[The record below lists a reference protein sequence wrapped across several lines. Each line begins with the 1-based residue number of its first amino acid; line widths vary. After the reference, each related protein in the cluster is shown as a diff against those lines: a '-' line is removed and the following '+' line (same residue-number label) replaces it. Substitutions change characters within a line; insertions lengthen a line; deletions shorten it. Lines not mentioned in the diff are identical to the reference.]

1 MKFDKTKLLVFALL
15 VFGSVGCDRVTKD
28 LAKTHLDG
36 LGEFSY
42 LNDTFRLIY
51 VENPGAAMSF
61 GADWNPD
68 LKFWI
73 LSLLPVTVLGLVL
86 GFVLK
91 NINRL
96 SLMHLTGLGLI
107 IAGGVGNLLDRFFN
121 NHLVPDFMNLGINTV
136 RTGIFNVADVCITAG
151 IIIILFTYKSMERA
165 TSELQAS

>member
-1 MKFDKTKLLVFALL
+1 MKIDKIKLLLFALL
-15 VFGSVGCDRVTKD
+15 VFFSVGCDRVTKD

-42 LNDTFRLIY
+42 LGDTFRLVY

-73 LSLLPVTVLGLVL
+73 LSLLPMVVLVLVL

-91 NINRL
+91 NISRL
-96 SLMHLTGLGLI
+96 RLVHILGLGFI
-107 IAGGVGNLLDRFFN
+107 IAGGMGNLFDRFFN
-121 NHLVPDFMNLGINTV
+121 NSLVPDFMNLGVNSL
-136 RTGIFNVADVCITAG
+136 RTGIFNVADVCITTG
-151 IIIILFTYKSMERA
+151 IIITLFFYKSMERA
-165 TSELQAS
+165 TADLQQD